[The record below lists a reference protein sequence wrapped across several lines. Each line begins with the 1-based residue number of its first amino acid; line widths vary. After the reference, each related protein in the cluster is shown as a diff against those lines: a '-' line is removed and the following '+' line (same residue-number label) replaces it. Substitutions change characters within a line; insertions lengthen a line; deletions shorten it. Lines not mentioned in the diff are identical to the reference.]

1 MERQSQR
8 NSDPNSIEAQ
18 PSYTDEA
25 SLNTISDHNVGGQEK
40 LKGLSLLRSRIIGL
54 LTKKV
59 IYTLRKWPLF
69 LLLVRTLFFILN
81 QHSFHGTSNNLSPL
95 Y

>member
-1 MERQSQR
+1 MERQSRR

-25 SLNTISDHNVGGQEK
+25 SLNTFSDHNAEGQEK

-69 LLLVRTLFFILN
+69 LLIVRTSYLI
-81 QHSFHGTSNNLSPL
+81 
-95 Y
+95 